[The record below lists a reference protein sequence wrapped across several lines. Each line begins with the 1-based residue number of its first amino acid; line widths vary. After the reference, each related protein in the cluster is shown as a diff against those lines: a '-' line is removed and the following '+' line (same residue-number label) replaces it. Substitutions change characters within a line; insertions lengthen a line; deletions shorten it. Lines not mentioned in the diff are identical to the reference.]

1 MNNFNIT
8 LVSNYELSEFISIME
23 KAASDLKP
31 IDFVYE
37 YCIDTVKGNYRETK
51 FKTFNDFMQFF
62 DENDYRFDSLKMN
75 LSGKNFIDFGKSGQR
90 CSVYGEIDSTKFF
103 DKVFK
108 LIDKKVLYAFLH
120 NDLDILLSRS
130 NKYRSWE
137 RRLGTV
143 PSYIKF
149 YENPR
154 FAGGERDKYLIDLES
169 VPTHH
174 HFIMTGDKLWFG
186 ACAIMYF
193 SELYYKYI
201 PKEKWERF
209 SDCEENI
216 VLENGLRKVVLYN
229 DLSDFENP
237 DNRKKQW
244 AFRKQLG
251 IDEVAHKL
259 IHDDINPTAV

>member
-8 LVSNYELSEFISIME
+8 LIDNFEFSDFINIME
-23 KAASDLKP
+23 KTVSDLKP

-37 YCIDTVKGNYRETK
+37 YCIDTIKGSYREKK
-51 FKTFNDFMQFF
+51 FKAFNDFMLFYN
-62 DENDYRFDSLKMN
+62 ENDYRFDSLKMN
-75 LSGKNFIDFGKSGQR
+75 FLDETYVDFGKSRESCGVHGIINSIR
-90 CSVYGEIDSTKFF
+90 NF
-103 DKVFK
+103 DKIIRLTNK
-108 LIDKKVLYAFLH
+108 NVLYAFLH
-120 NDLDILLSRS
+120 NDLDILLSRT

-137 RRLGTV
+137 RKLGTV
-143 PSYIKF
+143 PTYIKF

-174 HFIMTGDKLWFG
+174 HFIKTGDKLWFG

-201 PKEKWERF
+201 PKEIWEEF
-209 SDCEENI
+209 TDCEEN
-216 VLENGLRKVVLYN
+216 VNLENGLRKIVLYN
-229 DLSDFENP
+229 DLTDFENP

-244 AFRKQLG
+244 AFRNQLG
-251 IDEVAHKL
+251 VDEVAHKL
-259 IHDDINPTAV
+259 IQDGSTPTVV